1 MHVGLLSFNHLP
13 HKFISDIISG
23 QRKFSFVI
31 FEHKATH
38 VSNFFITLYNTSK
51 SPINKQIHYYPQ
63 LSQVLLCYMLAE
75 LSESDAS
82 VISASRKQ
90 VSLVDSSTGDRSC
103 LQRIDK

>member
-1 MHVGLLSFNHLP
+1 MHVGPLSFNHFP
-13 HKFISDIISG
+13 HKFLSEFG
-23 QRKFSFVI
+23 QRKLSFVI

-51 SPINKQIHYYPQ
+51 SPINKQLHYYPQ
-63 LSQVLLCYMLAE
+63 LSRCYMLAE

-82 VISASRKQ
+82 VISASCKQ